1 MSVTRVLFAL
11 LSGCL
16 TLLLSGGAGAAAAGD
31 GVAASYSAPALYNA
45 ANAYARSSKP
55 GLAVLNYERAR
66 LLAPNDPD
74 IRTNLSFVRA
84 SAGLPAQSENWFS
97 RSVRIADPDVLA
109 WAGLIGLAAA
119 GISLL
124 AARRFSRQRFA
135 LRAVAVIGISA
146 AGLTLCNAVAVW
158 PSLHEAVIV
167 AQGAAAHVAPAGNAE
182 TVLSLPEAETVA
194 IGAEHGGF
202 VLVHAPDGRTGWVS
216 AADLAPVLPRR

>member
-1 MSVTRVLFAL
+1 MKITRMLVAV

-16 TLLLSGGAGAAAAGD
+16 ALMLSSGAMAG
-31 GVAASYSAPALYNA
+31 SYSAPALYNA
-45 ANAYARSSKP
+45 ANAYARSGKP

-124 AARRFSRQRFA
+124 AGRRSSRHRFA

-146 AGLTLCNAVAVW
+146 AGLTLCNAVAIW

-182 TVLSLPEAETVA
+182 TLFSLPEAETVA
-194 IGAEHGGF
+194 MGAEHGGF
-202 VLVHAPDGRTGWVS
+202 MLVRTPDGRTGWVS
-216 AADLAPVLPRR
+216 AADLAPVLPLH